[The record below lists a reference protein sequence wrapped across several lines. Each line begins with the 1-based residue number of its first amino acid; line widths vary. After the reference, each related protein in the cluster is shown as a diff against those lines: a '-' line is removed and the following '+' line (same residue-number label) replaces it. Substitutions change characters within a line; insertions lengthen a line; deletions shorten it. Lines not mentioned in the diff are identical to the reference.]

1 MAQKVV
7 AKLEIFEDS
16 DDGSQTGLA
25 VETEPPAFQSELVC
39 GIVRPK
45 LRFRVSEIESH
56 LVGFED
62 NFDKIEAAFLLSRSC

>member
-1 MAQKVV
+1 VAQKVA
-7 AKLEIFEDS
+7 AKLEIFEDN

-25 VETEPPAFQSELVC
+25 VETGPPAFQSELVC

-45 LRFRVSEIESH
+45 LGFRLSEIEWH

-62 NFDKIEAAFLLSRSC
+62 NFDKIEAAFLLSRSW